1 MVERSIGSGKNIL
14 NDFGFKVFC
23 LISFSE
29 KKEGVN
35 VSSAEKY
42 TKRSSVLQTT
52 ALGILFCGTDVMSFS
67 SWKRR
72 LSKLVINPL
81 DGRNT
86 EKPKTKMLSFYQQQ
100 SYFSQIVSEKAKIL
114 TSFFMKKSKNNN
126 IILGFSFTYLV
137 LVYPM
142 DSTLVTKH

>member
-67 SWKRR
+67 SWKRQ
-72 LSKLVINPL
+72 LSKPGI
-81 DGRNT
+81 RNLHLQKKGFFLT
-86 EKPKTKMLSFYQQQ
+86 IF
-100 SYFSQIVSEKAKIL
+100 QIS
-114 TSFFMKKSKNNN
+114 
-126 IILGFSFTYLV
+126 
-137 LVYPM
+137 
-142 DSTLVTKH
+142 

>member
-1 MVERSIGSGKNIL
+1 
-14 NDFGFKVFC
+14 
-23 LISFSE
+23 
-29 KKEGVN
+29 
-35 VSSAEKY
+35 
-42 TKRSSVLQTT
+42 
-52 ALGILFCGTDVMSFS
+52 
-67 SWKRR
+67 
-72 LSKLVINPL
+72 
-81 DGRNT
+81 
-86 EKPKTKMLSFYQQQ
+86 MLSFYQQQ

>member
-52 ALGILFCGTDVMSFS
+52 ALGILFCGTDVKTLSILAQNSFRPS
-67 SWKRR
+67 AGSDKQKR
-72 LSKLVINPL
+72 
-81 DGRNT
+81 
-86 EKPKTKMLSFYQQQ
+86 
-100 SYFSQIVSEKAKIL
+100 
-114 TSFFMKKSKNNN
+114 
-126 IILGFSFTYLV
+126 
-137 LVYPM
+137 
-142 DSTLVTKH
+142 